1 MSLSF
6 SEKSS
11 DLRWGYCYETDTR
24 KAFLFSGLVDPS
36 FFGSIAALLNYTS
49 FFLVQTACLHLV
61 VVKIFIM
68 RFTLYA
74 FSLFYAFNKLN
85 PSNSFPL
92 IRTRGC
98 SREAS
103 VYARFL
109 DSE

>member
-1 MSLSF
+1 MGLSF

-11 DLRWGYCYETDTR
+11 DLRWGYFYETDTR

-36 FFGSIAALLNYTS
+36 FFGSIAALLNYTP
-49 FFLVQTACLHLV
+49 FFWCRHANLV

-68 RFTLYA
+68 RFTLCA